1 MSDLLSGLN
10 DRQKEAVLAGDGPVL
25 ILAGA
30 GSGKT
35 RALTHR
41 IAYLIR
47 ERGVSSNNILAVTFT
62 NKAAK
67 EMAQRV
73 EILLRSSEKNSTK
86 GRFFMPYLGT
96 FHAICVKILRREI
109 DKYSSRGSNFT
120 IYDQSDSLNAVKQAM
135 RKLNISE
142 KSYNP
147 RAIRSFISSAKSELI
162 DDKDY
167 KKYAF
172 EHFQE
177 IVSQVYSEY
186 QKILRSGNALDF
198 DDLLMVTVE
207 ILEAN
212 PPLLQEYQ
220 EIFKYILI
228 DEYQDTNHAQYRLV
242 KNLAQKYR
250 NIFAI
255 GDDWQSIY
263 SFRGAKF
270 QNILDFQ
277 KDYADAKIIYL
288 EENYRSTEPILQA
301 AQSVIKN
308 NEVRSDKN
316 LFTKNSSGAPVTVIS
331 SEEKLREV
339 DFILDEINS
348 LCLGEGRR
356 YSDFAIL
363 YRTNAQSRPFE
374 EALVRRAIPYRIY
387 GSIKFYE
394 RKEVKDIIAYLN
406 YLQNPN
412 DLVSL
417 SRIVNVPAR
426 GIGEKTL
433 SKIIASPQDAKNI
446 EKYASFLKLIDQ
458 IKEEIVNL
466 VPQEAIERVIEKT
479 RYREFINDGTIES
492 QSRLENLEELKAAAS
507 SYEKLNDFLQNA
519 ALVSDVDKH
528 GEEGDVLT
536 LMTVHLSKGL
546 EFPVVFISGLEEGLL
561 PHSQSLD
568 DQIALEEER
577 RLFYVAMTRAMERL
591 YILHSRCRFVYGS
604 FQYSMPSRFID
615 ELPESIDSLE
625 I

>member
-1 MSDLLSGLN
+1 MHDILNGLSDK
-10 DRQKEAVLAGDGPVL
+10 QKEAVLADDGPVL

-47 ERGVSSNNILAVTFT
+47 EKGVSSNNILAVTFT

-73 EILLRSSEKNSTK
+73 EKLLSSSARSNG
-86 GRFFMPYLGT
+86 GRTLIPYLGT
-96 FHAICVKILRREI
+96 FHSICVKILRREI
-109 DKYSSRGSNFT
+109 DKHSSYGSNFT
-120 IYDQSDSLNAVKQAM
+120 IYDQSDSLNAIKQAM
-135 RKLNISE
+135 KKLNISE

-162 DDKDY
+162 DESEY

-172 EHFQE
+172 EHFQQ
-177 IVSQVYSEY
+177 IVSQVYLQY
-186 QKILRSGNALDF
+186 QKILKDANALDF
-198 DDLLMVTVE
+198 DDLLMVTVK
-207 ILEAN
+207 ILEKN
-212 PPLLQEYQ
+212 PSLLQKYQ
-220 EIFKYILI
+220 EIFKHILI

-277 KDYADAKIIYL
+277 KDYPEANVIYL
-288 EENYRSTEPILQA
+288 EENYRSTQPILNA

-308 NEVRSDKN
+308 NEIRSDKN
-316 LFTKNSSGAPVTVIS
+316 LFTKNSGGVPVTVVS
-331 SEEKLREV
+331 SDEKLREV

-348 LCLGEGRR
+348 LILGEGRR

-374 EALVRRAIPYRIY
+374 EALVKRGILYRIY

-406 YLQNPN
+406 YLQNPS

-417 SRIVNVPAR
+417 SRIVNIPPR

-433 SKIIASPQDAKNI
+433 AKIIASPQ
-446 EKYASFLKLIDQ
+446 EASAIDKFANFLKLIDQ
-458 IKEEIVNL
+458 IKGEINNL
-466 VPQEAIERVIEKT
+466 APQEAIEQVISKT
-479 RYREFINDGTIES
+479 NYRHFIDDGTIES
-492 QSRLENLEELKAAAS
+492 QSRLENLEELKAASS
-507 SYEKLNDFLQNA
+507 SYETLGEFLQNA
-519 ALVSDVDKH
+519 ALVSDVDKL

-536 LMTVHLSKGL
+536 LMTAHLSKGL
-546 EFPVVFISGLEEGLL
+546 EFPIVFVSGLEEGLL

-577 RLFYVAMTRAMERL
+577 RLFYVAMTRAMQRL
-591 YILHSRCRFVYGS
+591 YISHSRCRFVYGS
-604 FQYSMPSRFID
+604 FQYSMPSRFIE
-615 ELPESIDSLE
+615 ELPKDVDSID